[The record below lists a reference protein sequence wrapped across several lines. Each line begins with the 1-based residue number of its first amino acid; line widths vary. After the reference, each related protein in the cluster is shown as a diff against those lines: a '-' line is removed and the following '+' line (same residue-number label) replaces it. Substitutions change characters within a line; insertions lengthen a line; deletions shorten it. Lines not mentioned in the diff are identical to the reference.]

1 MTAPCRVRR
10 ARATAAAAGLLFLV
24 GCMEKLPG
32 APSEVTSGVT
42 IYEHANFK
50 GTSAF
55 LTSDVSSLAD
65 YEGPCEHTTSY
76 GGYPGGSTT
85 VRNWAG
91 CVSSLK
97 VAPGW
102 RAIIYTSVNFKGQS
116 LEVTSDVSNLQ
127 LAPGTCDA
135 GGLNDCILSIRV
147 RQQ

>member
-1 MTAPCRVRR
+1 MTRPRRVRR
-10 ARATAAAAGLLFLV
+10 AQATAAAAGLLLLV

-50 GTSAF
+50 GISAL
-55 LTSDVSSLAD
+55 LTRDVSSLAD
-65 YEGPCEHTTSY
+65 YEGPCEHTTYS
-76 GGYPGGSTT
+76 GYPGGSTT

-91 CVSSLK
+91 CVSSLR

-102 RAIIYTSVNFKGQS
+102 RATIYTSANFKGQS
-116 LEVTSDVSNLQ
+116 LEVTTDVSNLQ
-127 LAPGTCDA
+127 LAPGSCDE
-135 GGLNDCILSIRV
+135 GGLNDCISSIRV